1 MARICHVESPVSDSS
16 HRHPPLHSG
25 MQMPSLPMSY
35 FPKRKSHDFPG
46 GSGVNN
52 LPSKAGERGSIPGSG
67 KPHLPGSNQAC
78 TPQLLRPCSR
88 ACEPWLL
95 SWCAA
100 TTEICVPWSLWSAT
114 GEATAMTNPHTAMKS
129 RVHSLQPENVC
140 AKQQR
145 ANHQKYIIFFFES
158 KSCSTRF
165 CQAISTFIWQNWWDW
180 REKKRKANQHGSAWV

>member
-1 MARICHVESPVSDSS
+1 MLETVILCNEKSKMHIGSPISMARICHGESPVSDSS

-35 FPKRKSHDFPG
+35 FPKRKSQHFPG

-100 TTEICVPWSLWSAT
+100 TTEICVPLSLWSTT
-114 GEATAMTNPHTAMKS
+114 GEATAMRNPHTTMES
-129 RVHSLQPENVC
+129 RAHSLQLENVC

-145 ANHQKYIIFFFES
+145 ANHQKYIIFF
-158 KSCSTRF
+158 
-165 CQAISTFIWQNWWDW
+165 
-180 REKKRKANQHGSAWV
+180 